1 MAFKVWDFWASRYDK
16 LWVQKY
22 SLKPTR
28 NYILKLIEKG
38 HRDNKSLKVLDL
50 GCGPGELIEEIRK
63 KYESYDI
70 TGIDYSEAM
79 LGISMERNPQVNH
92 ICMDAAELD
101 KYDDD
106 FDLIICTHSFPYYKD
121 KAKVIADLS
130 NVLKDDGQ
138 IFIAF
143 ASGNS
148 FYDKLCLFIVKFTT
162 GTAFYPSDFQFRE
175 LVKPRLEIETL
186 GIIKEKF
193 FMPRIA
199 VYVLKKVR
207 K

>member
-1 MAFKVWDFWASRYDK
+1 MAFKIWDFWASRYDK

-38 HRDNKSLKVLDL
+38 YRGNKHLKVLDL
-50 GCGPGELIEEIRK
+50 GYGPGELIEEIEKR
-63 KYESYDI
+63 YGGYDI

-79 LGISMERNPQVNH
+79 LEISMKRNPKADH

-101 KYDDD
+101 KYDDE
-106 FDLIICTHSFPYYKD
+106 FDIIICTHSFPYYKD

-130 NVLKDDGQ
+130 NILKDDGR
-138 IFIAF
+138 IFVAF

-148 FYDKLCLFIVKFTT
+148 FYDRFCLFFVKFTT
-162 GTAFYPSDFQFRE
+162 GKACYPSDFQFRE
-175 LVKPRLEIETL
+175 LVKPWLEIEEL
-186 GIIKEKF
+186 GVIKEKF

-199 VYVLKKVR
+199 VYTLKKV
-207 K
+207 KQ